1 VRHSTGVDS
10 RTRPLYKG
18 RSLLSPKALLLVP
31 LAIVGLAFIAF
42 WAWNFRKARVA
53 GRRDDPAADARAP
66 TLLQIA
72 IGAVT
77 DFFDTLGVGSF
88 ATTTPIFRFTKMVP
102 DRLIPG
108 TLNVGHALPTF
119 VEAAV
124 YTQIIEVNFTTLVLM
139 IAAAVAGAWLGA
151 GVVARL
157 PKQKIQVGMGMAL
170 LAAAALLVAR
180 VTKLLPAGGTA
191 VELSGGLLAVG
202 LVGNFIFGALMTIG
216 IGAYAP
222 IMILVSMLGMDPT
235 TAFPIMMGSCAFLM
249 PIASTQ
255 FVRHGAYALRP
266 ALGLALGGM
275 PAVLAAAFIV
285 KSMSLDTVRILVVLV
300 VGYTAVTLLRAAAR
314 EQVGGKSEDA
324 PGPA

>member
-1 VRHSTGVDS
+1 
-10 RTRPLYKG
+10 
-18 RSLLSPKALLLVP
+18 LSPKALLLVP
-31 LAIVGLAFIAF
+31 LAVTALAFVAF
-42 WAWNFRKARVA
+42 LAWHFVQARAA
-53 GRRDDPAADARAP
+53 GRRDDPAMDAGAP
-66 TLLQIA
+66 TVFQVA

-77 DFFDTLGVGSF
+77 NFFDTLGIGSF
-88 ATTTPIFRFTKMVP
+88 ATTTSIFRFTKMVP

-108 TLNVGHALPTF
+108 TLNVGHAFPTF
-119 VEAAV
+119 VQAAV
-124 YTQIIEVNFTTLVLM
+124 YTQIIEVSLTTLVLM
-139 IAAAVAGAWLGA
+139 IGAAVAGAWLGA
-151 GVVARL
+151 GVVAHW
-157 PKQKIQVGMGMAL
+157 PKQKIQFGMGIAL

-180 VTKLLPAGGTA
+180 VVKLLPAGGHA
-191 VELSGGLLAVG
+191 VELSGGLLAAG

-216 IGAYAP
+216 IGANAP

-249 PIASTQ
+249 PVASTQ
-255 FVRHGAYALRP
+255 FIRHGSYALRP

-314 EQVGGKSEDA
+314 EHVGGTSEDA

>member
-1 VRHSTGVDS
+1 LT
-10 RTRPLYKG
+10 
-18 RSLLSPKALLLVP
+18 PKALLLFP
-31 LAIVGLAFIAF
+31 LALVSVAFVAF
-42 WAWNFRKARVA
+42 WALHFMRARAA
-53 GRRDDPAADARAP
+53 GRRDDAATDAGPP
-66 TLLQIA
+66 TLFQVV

-77 DFFDTLGVGSF
+77 NFFDTLGVGSF
-88 ATTTPIFRFTKMVP
+88 ATTTSIFRRTKMVP

-108 TLNVGHALPTF
+108 TLNVGDAIPTF
-119 VEAAV
+119 VQAAV
-124 YTQIIEVNFTTLVLM
+124 YTQIIEVDLTTLVLM
-139 IAAAVAGAWLGA
+139 IGASVAGAWLGA

-157 PKQKIQVGMGMAL
+157 PKQKIQLGLGLAL

-180 VTKLLPAGGTA
+180 VVKLLPAGGHA

-202 LVGNFIFGALMTIG
+202 LGGNFIFGALMTIG
-216 IGAYAP
+216 LGAYAP

-266 ALGLALGGM
+266 ALGLAIGGA

-314 EQVGGKSEDA
+314 EQVNGTSEDA

>member
-1 VRHSTGVDS
+1 M
-10 RTRPLYKG
+10 
-18 RSLLSPKALLLVP
+18 SPKALLLVP
-31 LAIVGLAFIAF
+31 LAVTALAFVAF
-42 WAWNFRKARVA
+42 LAWHFARARAA
-53 GRRDDPAADARAP
+53 GRGDDPAIDARAP
-66 TLLQIA
+66 TLFQIA

-77 DFFDTLGVGSF
+77 NFFDTLGVGSF
-88 ATTTPIFRFTKMVP
+88 ATTTTIFRFTKMVP

-108 TLNVGHALPTF
+108 TLNVGHAFATF
-119 VEAAV
+119 VQAAV
-124 YTQIIEVNFTTLVLM
+124 YTQIIEVSLTTLVLM
-139 IAAAVAGAWLGA
+139 IGAAVAGAWLGA

-157 PKQKIQVGMGMAL
+157 PKQKIQFGMGLAL
-170 LAAAALLVAR
+170 LAFAAMLVAR
-180 VTKLLPAGGTA
+180 VVKLLPAGGHA
-191 VELSGGLLAVG
+191 VDLSGGLLALG

-249 PIASTQ
+249 PVASTQ

-300 VGYTAVTLLRAAAR
+300 VGYTAITLLRAAAR
-314 EQVGGKSEDA
+314 ESLGE
-324 PGPA
+324 

>member
-1 VRHSTGVDS
+1 
-10 RTRPLYKG
+10 
-18 RSLLSPKALLLVP
+18 LSPKALILVP
-31 LAIVGLAFIAF
+31 LALVALAFIAF
-42 WAWNFRKARVA
+42 WAWHFRKARAA
-53 GRRDDPAADARAP
+53 GRRDDPATDARAP
-66 TLLQIA
+66 TLFQIA
-72 IGAVT
+72 IGVVT
-77 DFFDTLGVGSF
+77 DFLDTLGVGSF
-88 ATTTPIFRFTKMVP
+88 AVTTPIFRFWKMVP

-124 YTQIIEVNFTTLVLM
+124 YTQIIDVSLTTLVLM
-139 IAAAVAGAWLGA
+139 IAAAVLGAWLGA
-151 GVVARL
+151 GVVARW
-157 PKQKIQVGMGMAL
+157 PKQKVQLGMGLAL

-180 VTKLLPAGGTA
+180 VVKVMPEGGHA
-191 VELSGGLLAVG
+191 IELSGGLLAVG
-202 LVGNFIFGALMTIG
+202 LLGNFMFGALMTIG

-222 IMILVSMLGMDPT
+222 IMILVSILGMDPT

-249 PIASTQ
+249 PVASTQ
-255 FVRHGAYALRP
+255 FIRHGSYALRP

-300 VGYTAVTLLRAAAR
+300 VGYTAVTLLRAAVR
-314 EQVGGKSEDA
+314 EQVGGTSEDA

>member
-1 VRHSTGVDS
+1 
-10 RTRPLYKG
+10 LI
-18 RSLLSPKALLLVP
+18 PKALLLVP
-31 LAIVGLAFIAF
+31 LAIVAVAFIAF
-42 WAWNFRKARVA
+42 WAWNFQKARAA
-53 GRRDDPAADARAP
+53 GRKGDPATDAGAP
-66 TLLQIA
+66 TLFQVA

-77 DFFDTLGVGSF
+77 NFFDTLGVGSF
-88 ATTTPIFRFTKMVP
+88 ATTTSIYRLTKMVP

-108 TLNVGHALPTF
+108 TLNVGDAIPTF
-119 VEAAV
+119 VQAAV
-124 YTQIIEVNFTTLVLM
+124 YTQIIEVSIPTLVLM

-157 PKQKIQVGMGMAL
+157 PKQKVQLGMGLAL
-170 LAAAALLVAR
+170 LATAALMVGRVAK
-180 VTKLLPAGGTA
+180 VLPEGGTA

-202 LVGNFIFGALMTIG
+202 LAGNFIFGALMTIG

-222 IMILVSMLGMDPT
+222 IMVLVSMLGMDPT

-266 ALGLALGGM
+266 ALGLALGGA

-285 KSMSLDTVRILVVLV
+285 KALSLDTVRILVVLV
-300 VGYTAVTLLRAAAR
+300 VGYTAVTLLRAAFR
-314 EQVGGKSEDA
+314 EQMNGRSQDA
-324 PGPA
+324 PRAA

>member
-1 VRHSTGVDS
+1 LT
-10 RTRPLYKG
+10 
-18 RSLLSPKALLLVP
+18 PKALLLVP
-31 LAIVGLAFIAF
+31 LAVAGLAFAAF
-42 WAWNFRKARVA
+42 WAWHFKRARDA
-53 GRRDDPAADARAP
+53 HRRDDMATDAGAP
-66 TLLQIA
+66 TLFQVA

-77 DFFDTLGVGSF
+77 NFFDTLGVGSF
-88 ATTTPIFRFTKMVP
+88 ATQTSIFRFSKMVP

-108 TLNVGHALPTF
+108 TLNVGDALPTF
-119 VEAAV
+119 VQAAV
-124 YTQIIEVNFTTLVLM
+124 YTQIIEVSVPTLVLM

-157 PKQKIQVGMGMAL
+157 PKQKIQLGMGFAL
-170 LAAAALLVAR
+170 LASGALMLAR
-180 VTKLLPAGGTA
+180 VVKLLPAGGEA

-202 LVGNFIFGALMTIG
+202 LAGNFMFGALMTIG

-249 PIASTQ
+249 PVASTQ

-300 VGYTAVTLLRAAAR
+300 VGYTAVTLLRAAVR
-314 EQVGGKSEDA
+314 EQVGGTSEDA

>member
-1 VRHSTGVDS
+1 MI
-10 RTRPLYKG
+10 
-18 RSLLSPKALLLVP
+18 PKALLLVP
-31 LAIVGLAFIAF
+31 LAIVAVAFIAF
-42 WAWNFRKARVA
+42 CAWHFKKARAA
-53 GRRDDPAADARAP
+53 GRRDDPATDARAP
-66 TLLQIA
+66 TLFQVA

-77 DFFDTLGVGSF
+77 NFFDTLGVGSF
-88 ATTTPIFRFTKMVP
+88 ATTTTIFRLSKMVP

-108 TLNVGHALPTF
+108 TLNVGHAFATF
-119 VEAAV
+119 VQAAV
-124 YTQIIEVNFTTLVLM
+124 YTQIIEVDITVLVLM
-139 IAAAVAGAWLGA
+139 IGAAVAGAWLGA
-151 GVVARL
+151 GVVSRW
-157 PKQKIQVGMGMAL
+157 PKQKIQFGMGLAL
-170 LAAAALLVAR
+170 LATAALMVGR
-180 VTKLLPAGGTA
+180 VVKLLPPGGNA
-191 VELSGGLLAVG
+191 VDLSGGLLAVG

-222 IMILVSMLGMDPT
+222 IMVLVSMLGMDPT

-249 PIASTQ
+249 PVASTQ

-314 EQVGGKSEDA
+314 EQVSGTSEDA

>member
-1 VRHSTGVDS
+1 MT
-10 RTRPLYKG
+10 
-18 RSLLSPKALLLVP
+18 PKALLLVP
-31 LAIVGLAFIAF
+31 LAITALAFTAF
-42 WAWNFRKARVA
+42 LAWHFMRARA
-53 GRRDDPAADARAP
+53 SGRSDDPATAAGAP
-66 TLLQIA
+66 TLFQLA

-77 DFFDTLGVGSF
+77 NFFDTLGVGSF
-88 ATTTPIFRFTKMVP
+88 ATTTTIFRFSKMVP

-108 TLNVGHALPTF
+108 TLNVGHAFPTF
-119 VEAAV
+119 VQAAV
-124 YTQIIEVNFTTLVLM
+124 YTQIIEVDLTTLVLM

-151 GVVARL
+151 GVVAHL
-157 PKQKIQVGMGMAL
+157 PKQKVQVGMGLAL
-170 LAAAALLVAR
+170 LVFCALLVAR
-180 VTKLLPAGGTA
+180 VVKILPAGGNA
-191 VELSGGLLAVG
+191 VALSGGMLAAG
-202 LVGNFIFGALMTIG
+202 LAGNFIFGALMTIG

-249 PIASTQ
+249 PVASTQ

-300 VGYTAVTLLRAAAR
+300 VGYTAITLLRAAAR
-314 EQVGGKSEDA
+314 DQVGRTSENA
-324 PGPA
+324 AGENLTQ

>member
-1 VRHSTGVDS
+1 LT
-10 RTRPLYKG
+10 
-18 RSLLSPKALLLVP
+18 PKALLLVP
-31 LAIVGLAFIAF
+31 LAIVGLAFVAF
-42 WAWNFRKARVA
+42 WAWHFKKARA
-53 GRRDDPAADARAP
+53 TGGRDDPATDAGAP

-77 DFFDTLGVGSF
+77 NFFDTLGVGSF
-88 ATTTPIFRFTKMVP
+88 ATTTSIFRFTKMVP

-119 VEAAV
+119 VQAAV
-124 YTQIIEVNFTTLVLM
+124 YTQIIEVDITVLVLM

-151 GVVARL
+151 GVVARW
-157 PKQKIQVGMGMAL
+157 PKQKVQLGMGIAL
-170 LAAAALLVAR
+170 LAAAAMMLAR
-180 VTKLLPAGGTA
+180 VVKVLPAGGNA
-191 VELSGGLLAVG
+191 VDLSGGLLAVG
-202 LVGNFIFGALMTIG
+202 LAGNFIFGALMTIG

-255 FVRHGAYALRP
+255 FIRHGSYALRP

-314 EQVGGKSEDA
+314 EQVGGTSEDA